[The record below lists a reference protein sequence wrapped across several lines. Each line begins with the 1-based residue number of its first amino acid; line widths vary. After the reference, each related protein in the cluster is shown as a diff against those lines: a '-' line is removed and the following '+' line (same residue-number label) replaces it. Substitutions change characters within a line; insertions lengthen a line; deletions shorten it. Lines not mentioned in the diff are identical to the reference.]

1 VEVAG
6 TRWTVET
13 CFKESKGLVG
23 LDHYEVR
30 SYTGWYNHI
39 TFSLLAMALLT
50 VLSSKSLDT
59 KTFQQ
64 HDPKTKSLDD
74 FKRGRNLRV

>member
-1 VEVAG
+1 MPLCLNRLVEVAG

-39 TFSLLAMALLT
+39 TFSLEMW
-50 VLSSKSLDT
+50 S
-59 KTFQQ
+59 
-64 HDPKTKSLDD
+64 PKPTLISM
-74 FKRGRNLRV
+74 